1 VQDEVPTADYAIQ
14 KVLRKNIQ
22 DVSEPMHPSELS
34 AIRKAIQSPYQSDAD
49 LALPLTEAE
58 IDEAIRRGV
67 KLNWRVKRKLAH
79 VLVAWRLR
87 VKDPGSAPVLG
98 ERVKY
103 IVALNGLKQITAKAE
118 PLALVEA
125 GAVEV
130 DRRFYLD
137 ALRKAVD
144 GLFAPI
150 FEQRGLVVK
159 VEADRMLWPDALEGQ
174 LQHDAKRRRDMVT
187 NSPIVKA
194 FFAPKPAAI
203 TNGEKSEG
211 PAGVLTPNHAEHA
224 KMKEQKLRQISTEKD
239 RKRASMEA
247 SPLLK
252 AFAAMANKRAK
263 PS

>member
-1 VQDEVPTADYAIQ
+1 MPTGDYAIQ

-22 DVSEPMHPSELS
+22 DVSEAMLPVELS
-34 AIRKAIQSPYQSDAD
+34 AIRKAIQSPYQSDPD

-67 KLNWRVKRKLAH
+67 KLNWRVQRKLAH

-144 GLFAPI
+144 GLFTPI
-150 FEQRGLVVK
+150 FEQRGLAVK
-159 VEADRMLWPDALEGQ
+159 AEADRMLWPEALGGQ
-174 LQHDAKRRRDMVT
+174 LQQDPQRRRARLT

-194 FFAPKPAAI
+194 FAAQPRI
-203 TNGEKSEG
+203 TGGGAVGEEHG
-211 PAGVLTPNHAEHA
+211 GVLTANHAEHA
-224 KMKEQKLRQISTEKD
+224 KMKEQKLRQLSTAQD

-252 AFAAMANKRAK
+252 AFAAMADKRAK
-263 PS
+263 PSP

>member
-159 VEADRMLWPDALEGQ
+159 AEADRMLWPDALQGQ
-174 LQHDAKRRRDMVT
+174 LQHDPKRRRAMVT

-194 FFAPKPAAI
+194 FFAPKSAI
-203 TNGEKSEG
+203 TNGAEAA
-211 PAGVLTPNHAEHA
+211 PAGVLAPNHAEHA
-224 KMKEQKLRQISTEKD
+224 KMKEQKLRQLSTEQD

-252 AFAAMANKRAK
+252 AFAAMANKRPK

>member
-1 VQDEVPTADYAIQ
+1 VPIADYAIQ

-22 DVSEPMHPSELS
+22 DVSEHMLPAEL
-34 AIRKAIQSPYQSDAD
+34 ALIRKAIQSPYQSDTA

-67 KLNWRVKRKLAH
+67 KLNWRLVRKLAH

-118 PLALVEA
+118 PLAFVES

-150 FEQRGLVVK
+150 FEQRGLCVK
-159 VEADRMLWPDALEGQ
+159 READSMLWAEAIEGQ
-174 LQHDAKRRRDMVT
+174 LRHDPQRRRQRID
-187 NSPIVKA
+187 NSAISKA
-194 FFAPKPAAI
+194 FAQTRPKSAPVAEEPSTVAAAALI
-203 TNGEKSEG
+203 
-211 PAGVLTPNHAEHA
+211 ANHAEHA
-224 KMKEQKLRQISTEKD
+224 KMKEQKLKKQAEAKD
-239 RKRASMEA
+239 KKRTSMEE

-252 AFAAMANKRAK
+252 AFAAAASKK
-263 PS
+263 PKTAPS

>member
-1 VQDEVPTADYAIQ
+1 MPIADYAIQ

-22 DVSEPMHPSELS
+22 DVSEPMLPSEL
-34 AIRKAIQSPYQSDAD
+34 AVIRKAIQSPYQSDTA

-67 KLNWRVKRKLAH
+67 KLNWRLVRKLAH

-118 PLALVEA
+118 PLAFVES

-144 GLFAPI
+144 GLFSPI
-150 FEQRGLVVK
+150 FEQRGLCVK
-159 VEADRMLWPDALEGQ
+159 READSMLWAEAIEGQ
-174 LQHDAKRRRDMVT
+174 LRHDPDRRRQRLD
-187 NSPIVKA
+187 NSAISKA
-194 FFAPKPAAI
+194 FCAQTGPKRAATAVAPSTAALV
-203 TNGEKSEG
+203 
-211 PAGVLTPNHAEHA
+211 ANHAEHA
-224 KMKEQKLRQISTEKD
+224 KMKEQKLKKQAEAKD
-239 RKRASMEA
+239 KKRTSMEE

-252 AFAAMANKRAK
+252 AFAAAAAK
-263 PS
+263 KPKTAAAGPI